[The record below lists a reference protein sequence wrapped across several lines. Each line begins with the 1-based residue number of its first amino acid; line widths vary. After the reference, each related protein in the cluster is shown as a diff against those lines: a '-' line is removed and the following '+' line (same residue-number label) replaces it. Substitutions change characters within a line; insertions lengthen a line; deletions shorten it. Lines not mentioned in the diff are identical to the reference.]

1 QTYDRMTAA
10 ERTRAGFTKA
20 DQRAIADGSS
30 MESVVNAHRG
40 MYTAGGRKFTT
51 EGTTKRG
58 LFAQYRIDPETG
70 ALVARGEDF
79 GRRVRQERLSV
90 DEIYR
95 IAGADRDEAIRLL
108 GEYSYLRIGEVHLP
122 RREVIALAEGAGGR
136 AARTGAAVT
145 V

>member
-1 QTYDRMTAA
+1 MTAA

-20 DQRAIADGSS
+20 DQRAIADGAS

-70 ALVARGEDF
+70 ALTRRTDGDFARVRGERL
-79 GRRVRQERLSV
+79 RRIRQERLSV

-95 IAGADRDEAIRLL
+95 IAGA
-108 GEYSYLRIGEVHLP
+108 
-122 RREVIALAEGAGGR
+122 
-136 AARTGAAVT
+136 
-145 V
+145 